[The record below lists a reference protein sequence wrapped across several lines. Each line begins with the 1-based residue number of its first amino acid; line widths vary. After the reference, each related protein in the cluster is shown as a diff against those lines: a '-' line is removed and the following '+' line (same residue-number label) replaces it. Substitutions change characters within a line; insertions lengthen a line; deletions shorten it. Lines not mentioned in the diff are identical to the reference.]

1 MKIATTAMVLMMSAG
16 TALADMNVQLTGGWD
31 GKKVPAGQHCE
42 LHGGNGATPPMRVSG
57 IPAGASFIVAY
68 FNDKSYKPLSRNGG
82 HGTIAFPVRGAVS
95 DLPAV
100 PGMTASLPGGARVVA
115 AAKSTGKYASLGY
128 LPPCSGGRGN
138 LYVVDLKA
146 IDAQGKVLDEI
157 RNVAIG
163 RY

>member
-1 MKIATTAMVLMMSAG
+1 MKIAVSAMLLLMSAG
-16 TALADMNVQLTGGWD
+16 TAMADMSVQLTGAWD

-57 IPAGASFIVAY
+57 IPADARFIVAY

-115 AAKSTGKYASLGY
+115 AAKSTGKYASPGY

-138 LYVVDLKA
+138 LYAVDLKA

>member
-1 MKIATTAMVLMMSAG
+1 MKIATTALILLMSAG
-16 TALADMNVQLTGGWD
+16 PALAEMSAQLVGGWD
-31 GKKVPAGQHCE
+31 GKMVPAGQHCK

-57 IPAGASFIVAY
+57 IPAGARFIVAY

-82 HGTIAFPVRGAVS
+82 HGTIAFPVRGAVT

-100 PGMTASLPGGARVVA
+100 PGMTASLPGGAQVIA
-115 AAKSTGKYASLGY
+115 AAKSTGKYASPGY

-138 LYVVDLKA
+138 LYTVDLKA
-146 IDAQGKVLDEI
+146 IDGQGKVLSEI
-157 RNVAIG
+157 KNFQIG